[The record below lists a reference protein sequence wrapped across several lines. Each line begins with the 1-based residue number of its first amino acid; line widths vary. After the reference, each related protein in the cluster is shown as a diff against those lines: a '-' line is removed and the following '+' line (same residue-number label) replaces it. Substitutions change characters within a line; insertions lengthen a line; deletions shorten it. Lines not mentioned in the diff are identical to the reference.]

1 MLGNLQHLSRH
12 IGAGFVAISA
22 VILAA
27 SAVHAQEKNPLSEP
41 TYADLVAFSDPAE
54 IVLKAQIRKQAT
66 VEPERSPGLA
76 PGHVRLYIEAETLAL
91 ISGAVPIGESLRY
104 LVDVPL
110 TAKGK
115 APKLKKADVLLFAR
129 PVTGRPGAIQLVSQ
143 TAQLPWSQETEA
155 RLRPILANLLSEDA
169 PPAVTGVRDALS
181 ISGNL
186 VGESETQI
194 FLETADKTPLSI
206 SIIRRPGQAPVWGV
220 SWSDIVDQAARPPAP
235 LSLEWY
241 RLACFL
247 PPVIE
252 NKAML
257 TNDPDSRARTRDDY
271 AFVRQQL
278 GACERNLTG

>member
-1 MLGNLQHLSRH
+1 MQHNIRFFSRSA
-12 IGAGFVAISA
+12 GAG
-22 VILAA
+22 LAA
-27 SAVHAQEKNPLSEP
+27 IFALFLVPTAAHAQEKNLLAEP

-54 IVLKAQIRKQAT
+54 IVLKAKIRKQAT
-66 VEPERSPGLA
+66 VEPERSPGLT
-76 PGHVRLYIEAETLAL
+76 PGHVRLYIEAETQAL

-129 PVTGRPGAIQLVSQ
+129 PVAGQPGAIQLVSQ
-143 TAQLPWSQETEA
+143 TAQLSWSQDTEA
-155 RLRPILANLLSEDA
+155 RLRPILGDLLSEDA

-252 NKAML
+252 NQAML
-257 TNDPDSRARTRDDY
+257 TNDPESRTRTRDDY

>member
-1 MLGNLQHLSRH
+1 MQKNIRSLSRRT
-12 IGAGFVAISA
+12 GAGFAALSA
-22 VILAA
+22 VFLA
-27 SAVHAQEKNPLSEP
+27 SIAVHAQEKNPLSEP

-66 VEPERSPGLA
+66 LEPDRAPGLA
-76 PGHVRLYIEAETLAL
+76 PGYVRLYIEAETLAL
-91 ISGAVPIGESLRY
+91 ISGTAPIGESLRY
-104 LVDVPL
+104 LVDVPV

-115 APKLKKADVLLFAR
+115 APKLKKAEVLLFAR
-129 PVTGRPGAIQLVSQ
+129 PVTGQPGAIQLVSQ
-143 TAQLPWSQETEA
+143 TAQLSWSQSTEA
-155 RLRPILANLLSEDA
+155 RLRPILSALLSEDA

-186 VGESETQI
+186 AGESETQI

-206 SIIRRPGQAPVWGV
+206 SVIRRPGQAPVWGV

-247 PPVIE
+247 PPAIE
-252 NKAML
+252 NRAML
-257 TNDPDSRARTRDDY
+257 TSDAASRTRTREDY